1 VSGPPVGPRIGLP
14 IVLASASPRRRALFG
29 HLGYPFEAVEV
40 DVDESPLPSETV
52 RKTVMRLARA
62 KAAAA
67 RERHPDAVVVGADT
81 VVEVGGEPLGKPRDV
96 AEARS
101 MLARLAGREHRV
113 LTAVAVLGPDGL
125 DDTAVELTRV
135 WFRPMSA
142 AEITTYVAT
151 GEPLDK
157 AGAYGIQ
164 ERGAVFVERIEGD
177 YFAVVGLPLCRLG
190 LMLEKAVGPPAA

>member
-1 VSGPPVGPRIGLP
+1 VSRPVIL
-14 IVLASASPRRRALFG
+14 LASASPRRRALFG
-29 HLGYPFEAVEV
+29 HLGYAFETCVV
-40 DVDESPLPSETV
+40 DVDESPLPGETV
-52 RKTVMRLARA
+52 RRTVLRLARA
-62 KAAAA
+62 KAEAA
-67 RERHPDAVVVGADT
+67 REAHPDAVVVAADT

-113 LTAVAVLGPDGL
+113 WTAVAVFGPGDKEE
-125 DDTAVELTRV
+125 AAAEATRV

-142 AEITTYVAT
+142 AEIAAYVAT
-151 GEPLDK
+151 GEPMDK

-190 LMLEKAVGPPAA
+190 LLLGKAVGPPDGVPTPPP

>member
-1 VSGPPVGPRIGLP
+1 MSLPPGISP

-29 HLGYPFEAVEV
+29 HLGYPFSAVAV
-40 DVDESPLPSETV
+40 TLDESPLPGETV
-52 RKTVMRLARA
+52 RKTVLRLARA
-62 KAAAA
+62 KAEAA
-67 RERHPDAVVVGADT
+67 RAEFPDAVVVGADT
-81 VVEVGGEPLGKPRDV
+81 VVEVGGEVFGKPRDV

-113 LTAVAVLGPDGL
+113 LTAVAVLGPGTLEDA
-125 DDTAVELTRV
+125 TVEVTRV
-135 WFRPMSA
+135 WFRPMTAS
-142 AEITTYVAT
+142 EITAYVAT

-190 LMLEKAVGPPAA
+190 LMLAKAVGPPPA